1 MIALTSIEN
10 HVESRRALIVD
21 ALNRVAKYADP
32 GIGQEQE
39 VRLTRVLG
47 ILESMEVVFQ
57 GIRKN
62 QNLSD
67 AGKLEQFR
75 QLAKEILGSLAFFFG
90 AAKEADEAHARA
102 RGAIFAV
109 PAMPQGHSEM
119 KELLRAQEI
128 RAWLRTLPR
137 ASVAFLF
144 IKAVQNG
151 DAETVRAIRT
161 APGAALLDDNLIE
174 RIVKENTEEERL
186 TRLASLDVLRNE
198 LRDLSSMLRAWLE
211 GYAEIKVQTAKIQPL
226 PASAAAR

>member
-1 MIALTSIEN
+1 MIALTSIED
-10 HVESRRALIVD
+10 HVSSRRAMVADLL
-21 ALNRVAKYADP
+21 ARSAKYQD
-32 GIGQEQE
+32 EE
-39 VRLTRVLG
+39 VRQQQELRLARVLG

-62 QNLSD
+62 SNLSD

-75 QLAKEILGSLAFFFG
+75 QLAKEILGSLAWFF
-90 AAKEADEAHARA
+90 KDTVTADEAYVRA
-102 RGAIFAV
+102 HGAILAV
-109 PAMPQGHSEM
+109 PAMPQGRSELAD
-119 KELLRAQEI
+119 LLRAQEV
-128 RAWLRTLPR
+128 RAWMRTLPR

-151 DAETVRAIRT
+151 DAEMIRAIRT

-198 LRDLSSMLRAWLE
+198 LRDLSSMLKSWLE
-211 GYAEIKVQTAKIQPL
+211 GYKEITIVT
-226 PASAAAR
+226 PAITPAPNAMVTR